1 VITAGRSPGRVG
13 SLLRVDDGR
22 SSVDHRSIAVS
33 AREISGS
40 EVDAAEHESV
50 RIRADA
56 VENHRAP
63 VRAPFDS

>member
-1 VITAGRSPGRVG
+1 MM
-13 SLLRVDDGR
+13 
-22 SSVDHRSIAVS
+22 VDHRSIAVS

-40 EVDAAEHESV
+40 EVDAAEHKSV